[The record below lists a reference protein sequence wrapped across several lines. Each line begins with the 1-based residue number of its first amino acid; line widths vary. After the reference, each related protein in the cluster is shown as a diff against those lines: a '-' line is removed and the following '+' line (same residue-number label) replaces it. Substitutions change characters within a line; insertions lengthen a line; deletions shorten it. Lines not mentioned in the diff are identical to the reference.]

1 MIELTLILLAILQII
16 AGVLM
21 FIFTDAAKE
30 ILRSIMK
37 EKNLKVLSV
46 LPVAVGILLLAG
58 SPLVST
64 PWITVMLGILAIAKG
79 LFFIFGQKRD
89 TRALIDWWMGA
100 SNNVYKSWGVV
111 SFLLG
116 VLLLLIL

>member
-1 MIELTLILLAILQII
+1 MIELILILLAILQII

-30 ILRSIMK
+30 ILRNILK
-37 EKNLKVLSV
+37 EKNLKAISV
-46 LPVAVGILLLAG
+46 LPVVVGILFLAG
-58 SPLVST
+58 SPLVSR
-64 PWITVMLGILAIAKG
+64 PWITVLLGMFAIAKG

-89 TRALIDWWMGA
+89 AKALIDWWMGA